1 MEISTLIRNRRKELK
16 MSQRELAEKSGIT
29 PEHVLHIEHGQHT
42 PNLKTAINILDALG
56 MEISVRRKRG

>member
-1 MEISTLIRNRRKELK
+1 MNIATIIKTRRAELGL
-16 MSQRELAEKSGIT
+16 SQRALAEKSGIT
-29 PEHVLHIEHGQHT
+29 PEHVNHLEHNKYT